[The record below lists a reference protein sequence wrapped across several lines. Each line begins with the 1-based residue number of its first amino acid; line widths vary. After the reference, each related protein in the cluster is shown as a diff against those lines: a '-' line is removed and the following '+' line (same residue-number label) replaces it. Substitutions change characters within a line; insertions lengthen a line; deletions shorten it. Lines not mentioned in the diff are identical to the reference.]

1 MAEDGLRNIIVGLIF
16 FVGFTI
22 MMLTVAVNFGSEYG
36 RDSQEIGDGG
46 LDLSK
51 FEAIGNTVEGNT
63 SAMRSSFESGN
74 VDDIDDAS
82 GMFGTIKKFVNL
94 ITAPFTL
101 LSEIMVKVL
110 KFPTIIVNIILGMLS
125 VLLILG
131 MWRVLRIG
139 S

>member
-1 MAEDGLRNIIVGLIF
+1 MGDDGFRTLLVGLVL

-22 MMLTVAVNFGSEYG
+22 MILTVAVDFGSEYG
-36 RDSQEIGDGG
+36 KSSTEIGSGG
-46 LDLSK
+46 LNLSK
-51 FEAIGNTVEGNT
+51 FENVGNSIEGNT
-63 SAMRSSFESGN
+63 STMRSSFESGS

-101 LSEIMVKVL
+101 LSEILVNIL
-110 KFPTIIVNIILGMLS
+110 KWPPIIVNIILGLLS
-125 VLLILG
+125 VVLILG
-131 MWRVLRIG
+131 MWRVLRAG

>member
-1 MAEDGLRNIIVGLIF
+1 MAEDSFKNLLVGLVL
-16 FVGFTI
+16 FVGFTLLI
-22 MMLTVAVNFGSEYG
+22 LTVAVDFGSQYD
-36 RDSQEIGDGG
+36 RSSNEIGEGG
-46 LDLSK
+46 LDVAK
-51 FEAIGNTVEGNT
+51 FIEVGNSVEGNA

-101 LSEIMVKVL
+101 LSEILIKVL
-110 KFPTIIVNIILGMLS
+110 KFPKIIVNIMLGLLS

-131 MWRVLRIG
+131 MWRVLRSG

>member
-1 MAEDGLRNIIVGLIF
+1 MAEDGFKNLLVGLVL

-22 MMLTVAVNFGSEYG
+22 MILTVAIDFGSQY
-36 RDSQEIGDGG
+36 DKSSQEIGKGG
-46 LDLSK
+46 LDIAEFRSV
-51 FEAIGNTVEGNT
+51 GNSIEGNA
-63 SAMRSSFESGN
+63 SAFRTSFEGGK

-101 LSEIMVKVL
+101 LSEILVKVL
-110 KFPTIIVNIILGMLS
+110 KWPKLIIDIVLGLLS
-125 VLLILG
+125 ILLILG
-131 MWRVLRIG
+131 MWRVLRSG